1 MTIERFRGAYLPF
14 SNMYSLPV
22 PIRADC
28 GVWVPSSE
36 HAYMANRFSS
46 LKVQKEV
53 AAARGEPESQH
64 PCKDA
69 MAARQ
74 LAYQHMEKGE
84 KLEIV
89 TDDERVELM
98 RRVVYQK
105 IERNVGVRA
114 LLLATDEEMIYE
126 GNDWGDQFWGVSPLG
141 SREGKNHLGQILMQL
156 RSDFAYY
163 GVQ

>member
-1 MTIERFRGAYLPF
+1 MTIERFRGAHLPF

-28 GVWVPSSE
+28 DIWVPSSE

-46 LKVQKEV
+46 LKVQKKI
-53 AAARGEPESQH
+53 ATARGESESRH

-69 MAARQ
+69 IAARQ
-74 LAYQHMEKGE
+74 LAYKYIEKGE
-84 KLEIV
+84 KLEV
-89 TDDERVELM
+89 VADEERVELM
-98 RRVVYQK
+98 KRVVYQK
-105 IERNVGVRA
+105 VERNVGVRA
-114 LLLATDEEMIYE
+114 LLLSTGAEMIYE
-126 GNDWGDQFWGVSPLG
+126 GNDWGDQFWGVSPPG

-156 RSDFAYY
+156 RNDFSYY